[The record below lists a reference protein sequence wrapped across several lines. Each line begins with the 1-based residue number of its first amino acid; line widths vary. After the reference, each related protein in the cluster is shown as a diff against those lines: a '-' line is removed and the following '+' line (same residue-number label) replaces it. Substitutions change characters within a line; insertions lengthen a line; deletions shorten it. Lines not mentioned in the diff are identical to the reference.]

1 MEVDYKSMSL
11 GVVLGIVGVF
21 AILFLLGAPAFM
33 ELNGLKSKVWLSDE
47 ENNVYGGIYTW
58 ENLQNMNDY
67 MTSSFYDEVLGN
79 NPSFVNITS
88 KAFEVL
94 DGPTRITNP

>member
-1 MEVDYKSMSL
+1 MVIQ
-11 GVVLGIVGVF
+11 VVNFNLEGITHEQYEG
-21 AILFLLGAPAFM
+21 AATELAPAFM

-47 ENNVYGGIYTW
+47 KNNVYGGIYTW

-67 MTSSFYDEVLGN
+67 INSPFYDEVLGN

-94 DGPTRITNP
+94 DGPTNITNS

>member
-1 MEVDYKSMSL
+1 MHIQVVNFNLEGLSHEDYSNAATDL
-11 GVVLGIVGVF
+11 
-21 AILFLLGAPAFM
+21 APAFN
-33 ELNGLKSKVWLSDE
+33 EVKGLISKVWLSDE

-67 MTSSFYDEVLGN
+67 INSSFYDEVLGN

>member
-1 MEVDYKSMSL
+1 MVIQIVNFNLE
-11 GVVLGIVGVF
+11 GITHEQYVG
-21 AILFLLGAPAFM
+21 AATELAPAFK

-47 ENNVYGGIYTW
+47 KNNVYGGIYTW

-67 MTSSFYDEVLGN
+67 INSPFYDEVLGN

-88 KAFEVL
+88 KEFEVL
-94 DGPTRITNP
+94 DGPTKITNS

>member
-1 MEVDYKSMSL
+1 MVIQ
-11 GVVLGIVGVF
+11 VVNFNLEGITHEQYEG
-21 AILFLLGAPAFM
+21 AATELAPAFM

-47 ENNVYGGIYTW
+47 KNNVYGGIYTW

-67 MTSSFYDEVLGN
+67 INSPFYDEVLGN

-88 KAFEVL
+88 NAFEVL
-94 DGPTRITNP
+94 DGPTKITNS